1 MVSQGTFPPGTTDFR
16 NAHQPNRHS
25 QHKIKWGL
33 GICLVNWINE
43 TNWMTQLSEQKK
55 ILNLNYSTLSPKINE
70 LKLGHNVTSDFLSRP

>member
-55 ILNLNYSTLSPKINE
+55 FFKFELFNYVPK
-70 LKLGHNVTSDFLSRP
+70 DQ